1 MRIACGSS
9 AENELKT
16 FILFKYNEI
25 ADQWSLQGDT
35 DLDLQFFLN
44 GVKSFSSTIIG

>member
-9 AENELKT
+9 AEKELKT
-16 FILFKYNEI
+16 FMVEYKEI

>member
-9 AENELKT
+9 AEKELT
-16 FILFKYNEI
+16 AFVVKYQKI
-25 ADQWSLQGDT
+25 AAQWHLQDVT

-44 GVKSFSSTIIG
+44 GVNPFFPHR